1 MRHNLL
7 RSMAHRFGAY
17 TGDDGG
23 HENGNYDDIDCHDDD
38 GGDNDDDGGD
48 NDDDE
53 NVCVEEA
60 RYKYKYTNTNRN

>member
-1 MRHNLL
+1 
-7 RSMAHRFGAY
+7 MAHRFGAY

-23 HENGNYDDIDCHDDD
+23 HEDGNYDGNDCHDDD
-38 GGDNDDDGGD
+38 DGDGD

-60 RYKYKYTNTNRN
+60 RAGSHLVQILAAIN